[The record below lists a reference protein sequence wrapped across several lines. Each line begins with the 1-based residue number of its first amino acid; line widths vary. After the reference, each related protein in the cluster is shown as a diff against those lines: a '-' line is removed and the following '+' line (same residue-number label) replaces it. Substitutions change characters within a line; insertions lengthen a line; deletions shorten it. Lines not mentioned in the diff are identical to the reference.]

1 MKRNSKKIKIKSL
14 RNEGERVIAENG
26 IMEVRKKS
34 FKKEWIVKGMNGW
47 CQAFPKDKYE
57 PKSLLKY
64 VCDSSLSGTSKWKR
78 L

>member
-34 FKKEWIVKGMNGW
+34 FKKE
-47 CQAFPKDKYE
+47 
-57 PKSLLKY
+57 
-64 VCDSSLSGTSKWKR
+64 
-78 L
+78 